1 MRLFI
6 RAAIGTLALSTLTA
20 AVAMAQGTS
29 AQPAQRSGQSAPS
42 GPLRIGYINSQKI
55 LAQAPG
61 RAEAESQFRKEMDTY
76 KAEVK
81 SLGDSLNTMVAEYN
95 KAESTLSPAAK
106 EGKQKEI
113 RGKETAYQQRVRELE
128 QKAQQR
134 EAELVRPI
142 MEQINKT
149 IEQVRAEAGYAMV
162 LDAGSQAGVVV
173 AADSSLDL
181 TDKVIARLKAAGPVA
196 STQAKPAQTK
206 PAPKPSGAPTSK
218 PTGVSRPK
226 TPPNGR

>member
-1 MRLFI
+1 MRLFM
-6 RAAIGTLALSTLTA
+6 RTALGALVLSTITA
-20 AVAMAQGTS
+20 GIAAAQG
-29 AQPAQRSGQSAPS
+29 AQPASRAAQRIA
-42 GPLRIGYINSQKI
+42 YVNSQKI
-55 LAQAPG
+55 IAQAPG
-61 RAEAESQFRKEMDTY
+61 RADAESQFRREMDSY

-113 RGKETAYQQRVRELE
+113 RGKESAYQQRVRELE

-149 IEQVRAEAGYAMV
+149 IEQVRAEEGYAMI
-162 LDAGSQAGVVV
+162 LDAGSAAAVVV

-181 TDKVIARLKAAGPVA
+181 TDRVISRLKAASPVA
-196 STQAKPAQTK
+196 STQAKPA
-206 PAPKPSGAPTSK
+206 PKPSGAPAPK
-218 PTGVSRPK
+218 PTGVARPK
-226 TPPNGR
+226 TPPPDR

>member
-1 MRLFI
+1 MYLFI
-6 RAAIGTLALSTLTA
+6 RAALATLAFSTVTTGIA
-20 AVAMAQGTS
+20 AAQG
-29 AQPAQRSGQSAPS
+29 AQPAGGAPQRIA
-42 GPLRIGYINSQKI
+42 YVNSQKI
-55 LAQAPG
+55 ISQAPG
-61 RAEAESQFRKEMDTY
+61 RAEAESQFQREMESY

-81 SLGDSLNTMVAEYN
+81 QLGDSLNSMVAEYN

-113 RGKETAYQQRVRELE
+113 RGQESAYQQRVQQLE

-149 IEQVRAEAGYAMV
+149 IEQVRAEEGYAMV

-218 PTGVSRPK
+218 PTGISRPK
-226 TPPNGR
+226 TPPSDR

>member
-1 MRLFI
+1 MHLLI
-6 RAAIGTLALSTLTA
+6 RAAVGALAFSSVTA
-20 AVAMAQGTS
+20 SIAAAQ
-29 AQPAQRSGQSAPS
+29 AAQRAPSAPQ
-42 GPLRIGYINSQKI
+42 RIGYVNSQKI
-55 LAQAPG
+55 IAQAPG
-61 RAEAESQFRKEMDTY
+61 RAEAESQFKREMDAY
-76 KAEVK
+76 KLEVK

-113 RGKETAYQQRVRELE
+113 RGKESAYQARVRQLE

-149 IEQVRAEAGYAMV
+149 IEQVRAEEGYAMI
-162 LDAGSQAGVVV
+162 LDAGSSAGVVV

-181 TDKVIARLKAAGPVA
+181 TDKVIARLKTASPVA
-196 STQAKPAQTK
+196 STQTK
-206 PAPKPSGAPTSK
+206 PAAEKAGGAPTPK
-218 PTGVSRPK
+218 PTGVTRPK
-226 TPPNGR
+226 TPPRDR

>member
-6 RAAIGTLALSTLTA
+6 RAAIGALALSTLA
-20 AVAMAQGTS
+20 AGVAAAQGTS
-29 AQPAQRSGQSAPS
+29 APSAPS
-42 GPLRIGYINSQKI
+42 APLRIGYVNSQKI
-55 LAQAPG
+55 IAQAPG

-113 RGKETAYQQRVRELE
+113 RGKESAYQQRVRELE

-149 IEQVRAEAGYAMV
+149 IEQVRAEEGYAMV
-162 LDAGSQAGVVV
+162 FDAGSQAGVVV

-181 TDKVIARLKAAGPVA
+181 TDKVIARLKSAGPVA
-196 STQAKPAQTK
+196 STQAKPAQAKPAQAK

-218 PTGVSRPK
+218 PTGVTRPK
-226 TPPNGR
+226 TPPLGR

>member
-6 RAAIGTLALSTLTA
+6 RAAIASLVLSTVSAGVA
-20 AVAMAQGTS
+20 AAQGAS
-29 AQPAQRSGQSAPS
+29 APNASGAAQRIA
-42 GPLRIGYINSQKI
+42 YVNSQKI
-55 LAQAPG
+55 IAQAPG
-61 RAEAESQFRKEMDTY
+61 RAEAESQFQKEMDTY
-76 KAEVK
+76 KLEVK
-81 SLGDSLNTMVAEYN
+81 SLGDSLNTLVAEYN
-95 KAESTLSPAAK
+95 KSEATLSPAAK

-113 RGKETAYQQRVRELE
+113 RGKEATYQQRVRQLE

-149 IEQVRAEAGYAMV
+149 IEQVRAQEGFAMV
-162 LDAGSQAGVVV
+162 LDAGSQSGVVV

-196 STQAKPAQTK
+196 STQAKPAEAK
-206 PAPKPSGAPTSK
+206 PAPRPSGAPTSK

-226 TPPNGR
+226 TPPDGR